1 MSKNTQDEAKSPE
14 MAQMFRQSIAPYSK
28 KLVALHPHLYGSLYR
43 RASEIQALNKILIH
57 LQAAAE
63 DAKQHKYT
71 QLPPILAAIKDA
83 IQGHPPLSWW
93 NLFTA
98 TVGYAFGSSDD
109 EAKNSEETQ
118 CLKAISEILTEII
131 RHYQSPNTKL
141 LLEIRLTALDVDARL
156 VELDKIPTNVQEF
169 NETLGYLTSE
179 FQLLT
184 QELNQVISMPKESWS
199 QNNKTFLHYTTKANR
214 LMEIAENVRATD
226 SGTFMQFV
234 KQGDPE
240 KLKNGLN
247 NFLHQFTLEDNSDAT
262 DFWQMEQLNTLFDLF
277 THFPDLLVAL
287 PPKELYTLMRQAD
300 RLFTADP
307 KLDKVRPGIFFSEN
321 LKNYVIY
328 FAEQNA
334 KRFKDLCV
342 QTKNAKSNAGIR
354 KDLVPPYKDYFVAE
368 NDLHHICSLIHFKE
382 KKPLASK
389 CDPAQIQK
397 DILNRLISLTNLSQ
411 PNDLDNLLKSFSEE
425 EKEGRYFLIQEIIL
439 EQFIRWRKLG
449 IY

>member
-1 MSKNTQDEAKSPE
+1 MPKKTHDEAKGPE
-14 MAQMFRQSIAPYSK
+14 IVKMFRQSIAPYSK

-57 LQAAAE
+57 LQAASE
-63 DAKQHKYT
+63 DAKQQKYT

-83 IQGHPPLSWW
+83 LQGHPPLSWW

-98 TVGYAFGSSDD
+98 TVGYAFGRSND

-118 CLKAISEILTEII
+118 YLKAISEILTEMI
-131 RHYQSPNTKL
+131 RRYQSPNTKL

-156 VELDKIPTNVQEF
+156 VELDKIPTGVQEV
-169 NETLGYLTSE
+169 NETLEYLTSE
-179 FQLLT
+179 FQLLI
-184 QELNQVISMPKESWS
+184 QELKQVISLPKESWS
-199 QNNKTFLHYTTKANR
+199 QNKETFLHYTVKANR
-214 LMEIAENVRATD
+214 LMNIAENVKATD
-226 SGTFMQFV
+226 LGTFIQFA
-234 KQGDPE
+234 KQGDAE
-240 KLKNGLN
+240 KLKSSLG
-247 NFLHQFTLEDNSDAT
+247 NFLNQFTLEDNSST
-262 DFWQMEQLNTLFDLF
+262 LDFWQMEQLNSLFELF
-277 THFPDLLVAL
+277 AHFPNLLIEL
-287 PPKELYTLMRQAD
+287 PPKELYTLLRQAD
-300 RLFTADP
+300 RLFIADP
-307 KLDKVRPGIFFSEN
+307 KLDKVRPAIFFSEI
-321 LKNYVIY
+321 LQNYVIH
-328 FAEQNA
+328 FTEQGT
-334 KRFKDLCV
+334 KRFKDLCA
-342 QTKNAKSNAGIR
+342 QTKEAKSNAGVP
-354 KDLVPPYKDYFVAE
+354 KDLVTPYKNYFVAE

-411 PNDLDNLLKSFSEE
+411 PNDLDVLLKSFSEE